1 MTFMACVLCCSVM
14 GEPLPK
20 PVPEHPLLEAL
31 RNAPVDDEPETEE
44 ERAAIEE
51 AIEDE
56 RAGRLIPHEEVR
68 RRWLGGK

>member
-1 MTFMACVLCCSVM
+1 MA
-14 GEPLPK
+14 EPLPK
-20 PVPEHPLLEAL
+20 PVPEHPLFEAL
-31 RNAPVDDEPETEE
+31 RNAPIDDEPETEE